1 MCSISGIVTTSER
14 ECNSR
19 ELKRAVARMNVALRH
34 RGPDDNGICEYES
47 KSVSAGFLSVCI
59 GNTRLAIIDT
69 SSAGHQPIL
78 DAETGICISYNGE
91 TYNFRQLRHE
101 IGEEFGPWHSTT
113 DTEVVLRAYKKW
125 GLESLRRLRGMFAL
139 AIWNPITRELILAR
153 DPFGIKPLYYSVSTG
168 EEDKRLVFASEI
180 RALIASGLIE
190 KRLCPQGVT
199 SYLSNGSIQAPL
211 TILQGVK
218 SLMPGECLVFRP
230 FEKNWQIESLEIR
243 TPVET
248 VDRFETR
255 AQAAEQLRAELE
267 ESVRA
272 HLVSDV
278 PLGVFLSGGMDS
290 SALVGLMSKVSK
302 SRPNTFSVVFDDVHL
317 SEARHSRLVAD
328 RFQTSHREIL
338 LKEDSLL
345 RQLPDALR
353 SFDQPS
359 MDGVNTYVVAKAVR
373 EAQVTVALSGLGGD
387 ELFGG
392 YPSFR
397 RAMKLYSTPPAAK
410 RLAKALSTAGRFTS
424 NGSVKRNKFWQ
435 LAGSEGTPQEVYEIT
450 RQLFDSNSLAS
461 LTGSARVFP
470 PANACSSVDP
480 INDISKLEL
489 AGYMANTLLRD
500 TDAMSMAHSLE
511 VRVPFVDVDVVRF
524 ALSVPGKLKL
534 NGGAP
539 RLPKPLLAAAVT
551 DLLPRDFLARRKMG
565 FTLPFE
571 RWMQSTLRT
580 EIAAVM
586 CDSHRYKEAGLSGQV
601 VAEVWNRFL
610 RAPAKI
616 GWSRPWALYVL
627 AKWCEVN
634 EVTA

>member
-14 ECNSR
+14 EYHSG
-19 ELKRAVARMNVALRH
+19 ELKRTVARMNVALRH
-34 RGPDDNGICEYES
+34 RGPDDNGIFEYQAKGS
-47 KSVSAGFLSVCI
+47 ASGFVSLCI

-69 SSAGHQPIL
+69 SSAGHQPMV

-101 IGEEFGPWHSTT
+101 IGEQFGPWRSTT

-153 DPFGIKPLYYSVSTG
+153 DPFGIKPLYYFVSTDG
-168 EEDKRLVFASEI
+168 KDKRLVFASEI
-180 RALIASGLIE
+180 RALIGSGLVE
-190 KRLCPQGVT
+190 SRLSPEGVA
-199 SYLSNGSIQAPL
+199 SYLSNGSTQAPL

-218 SLMPGECLVFRP
+218 SLMPGECLVVRP
-230 FEKNWQIESLEIR
+230 FEKNWRIESVPIK
-243 TPVET
+243 TPAET
-248 VDRFETR
+248 TDPFESR
-255 AQAAEQLRAELE
+255 AQAAQQLRAELE

-290 SALVGLMSKVSK
+290 SALVALMSTVSK
-302 SRPNTFSVVFDDVHL
+302 TRPNTFSVVFDDDHL
-317 SEARHSRLVAD
+317 SEARHSRMIAD

-345 RQLPDALR
+345 RQLPDAVR

-359 MDGVNTYVVAKAVR
+359 MDGVNTYVVSKAVR

-397 RAMKLYSTPPAAK
+397 RAMKLNSTPPAAK
-410 RLAKALSTAGRFTS
+410 RVAKALSAAGRFTS

-435 LAGSEGTPQEVYEIT
+435 LAASEGTPQDVYQIT
-450 RQLFDSNSLAS
+450 RQLFDSNTVARLTHGARILPAPNVSAS
-461 LTGSARVFP
+461 S
-470 PANACSSVDP
+470 DP

-489 AGYMANTLLRD
+489 DGYMANTLLRD

-524 ALSVPGKLKL
+524 ALSLPGELKL
-534 NGGAP
+534 NGGP
-539 RLPKPLLAAAVT
+539 PHLPKPLLAAALT
-551 DLLPRDFLARRKMG
+551 DLLPSDFLARRKMG

-571 RWMQSTLRT
+571 RWMQSTLLGD
-580 EIAAVM
+580 ISSVM
-586 CDSHRYKEAGLSGQV
+586 CDSQRYEKAGLSGDA
-601 VAEVWNRFL
+601 VAEVWNRFMK
-610 RAPAKI
+610 APTKV

>member
-1 MCSISGIVTTSER
+1 
-14 ECNSR
+14 
-19 ELKRAVARMNVALRH
+19 MNVALRH
-34 RGPDDNGICEYES
+34 RGPDDNGIFEYES
-47 KSVSAGFLSVCI
+47 TASSAGFVSLCI

-69 SSAGHQPIL
+69 SSAGHQPMV

-91 TYNFRQLRHE
+91 TYNFQQLRHE
-101 IGEEFGPWHSTT
+101 IGEQFGTWRSTT

-153 DPFGIKPLYYSVSTG
+153 DPFGIKPLYYFVSTDG
-168 EEDKRLVFASEI
+168 EDKRLVFASEI
-180 RALIASGLIE
+180 RALIASGLIA
-190 KRLCPQGVT
+190 KRLCPEGVA

-218 SLMPGECLVFRP
+218 SLMPGECLVVRP
-230 FEKNWQIESLEIR
+230 FEKNWQIESVIIK
-243 TPVET
+243 TAVET
-248 VDRFETR
+248 ADRFETR

-290 SALVGLMSKVSK
+290 SALVALMSKVSK
-302 SRPNTFSVVFDDVHL
+302 ARPNTFSVVFDDAHL
-317 SEARHSRLVAD
+317 SEARHSRLIAD
-328 RFQTSHREIL
+328 RFQTNHREIL

-359 MDGVNTYVVAKAVR
+359 MDGVNTYVVSKAVR
-373 EAQVTVALSGLGGD
+373 DAQVTVALSGLGGD
-387 ELFGG
+387 ELFAG

-397 RAMKLYSTPPAAK
+397 RAMKIYSAPPAAK
-410 RLAKALSTAGRFTS
+410 RVAKTLSTAGRFTS

-435 LAGSEGTPQEVYEIT
+435 FAASEGTPQEVYEIT
-450 RQLFDSNSLAS
+450 RQLFDSHSLAR
-461 LTGSARVFP
+461 LTDRARTSP
-470 PANACSSVDP
+470 TPNGASSFDP

-534 NGGAP
+534 NGEAP
-539 RLPKPLLAAAVT
+539 HLPKPLLAAALT
-551 DLLPRDFLARRKMG
+551 DLLPPDFLARRKMG

-571 RWMQSTLRT
+571 RWMQSTLRSD
-580 EIAAVM
+580 ISSVM
-586 CDSHRYKEAGLSGQV
+586 SDSHRYREAGLNGQA
-601 VAEVWNRFL
+601 VAGVWNAFL
-610 RAPAKI
+610 KAPAKT
-616 GWSRPWALYVL
+616 GWTRPWALYVL